1 MEDVPPDFSWV
12 SAELSSLPEKEI
24 RRIVDQ
30 YIRTY
35 AGTEKGLL
43 PYMIDPALRS
53 EREKLNPCA
62 FLTLRKS
69 NGELGGA
76 ILYRTKLIGHKITL
90 VISENNEIA
99 KAYVLPKLFELLR
112 TDGYY
117 IEASDKLEAVLFKE
131 GFKHITDLRVLRI
144 VAQVEPYEIFRPGD
158 PRITKK
164 NKNGTYVWGTGKN
177 KENPPPL
184 YSYVKEYQ
192 GLGWIRKTLFGKPCL
207 LPKKMSGSSL
217 CTKTCGL
224 YS

>member
-1 MEDVPPDFSWV
+1 MEESYSWIT
-12 SAELSSLPEKEI
+12 AELSSLPEKEM

-30 YIRTY
+30 YISTY

-43 PYMIDPALRS
+43 PYMIDPSLRS

-69 NGELGGA
+69 NGELAGA
-76 ILYRTKLIGHKITL
+76 ILYRNKLIGHKITL
-90 VISENNEIA
+90 VVSENPQTA
-99 KAYVLPKLFELLR
+99 KEYVLPKLYHLLH

-131 GFKHITDLRVLRI
+131 GFKNITDLRVLRI

-164 NKNGTYVWGTGKN
+164 NKEGKYIWGTGRD

-192 GLGWIRKTLFGKPCL
+192 GLGLLRKTLFGKPCL
-207 LPKKMSGSSL
+207 LPKKMTGNSP
-217 CTKTCGL
+217 CTKTCR
-224 YS
+224 